1 MTEEAGGTKPA
12 QTHNASTPDQGYV
25 VLVWADESI
34 GATTTRPPPMPE
46 SLMADFEVAYVNDVL
61 TPYSGDAAR
70 YEINPQSGVLT
81 VFDGDGQ
88 RFHFSPSG
96 WLSVRDEAP
105 VSVYGTHTTTTG

>member
-1 MTEEAGGTKPA
+1 MLRSGRTASRCALACGAGHTDHSPLRIWGFSAPPLA
-12 QTHNASTPDQGYV
+12 LHACQTPD
-25 VLVWADESI
+25 
-34 GATTTRPPPMPE
+34 
-46 SLMADFEVAYVNDVL
+46 MADFEVGYSNDVL

-88 RFHFSPSG
+88 RFHYSPTG

-105 VSVYGTHTTTTG
+105 VSVYETHAKGAG

>member
-1 MTEEAGGTKPA
+1 
-12 QTHNASTPDQGYV
+12 
-25 VLVWADESI
+25 
-34 GATTTRPPPMPE
+34 
-46 SLMADFEVAYVNDVL
+46 MADFEVAYSNDVL

-88 RFHFSPSG
+88 RFHFSPAG

-105 VSVYGTHTTTTG
+105 VSVYETHATTTG

>member
-1 MTEEAGGTKPA
+1 MPRSGRTASRHALVCAAGHTDHSPA
-12 QTHNASTPDQGYV
+12 NLGFTAPPLALHACQTPD
-25 VLVWADESI
+25 
-34 GATTTRPPPMPE
+34 
-46 SLMADFEVAYVNDVL
+46 MADFEVAYSNDVL

-88 RFHFSPSG
+88 RFHYSPTG

-105 VSVYGTHTTTTG
+105 VSVYGTHAKGAG